1 MNISRQVKELRKLS
15 EAYTACGHKNV
26 GNKLRQAADTIESLY
41 KKQKWISCTDHLPE
55 ATESTPYDTLEAQ
68 IRDGTLQEYIV
79 MIYGAAKPTTLWY
92 IGNGDWYD
100 PYTGQNYIV
109 TKWMPLPT
117 CLSSQAAVQK
127 GDNP

>member
-1 MNISRQVKELRKLS
+1 MISEQVKELRKLS

-55 ATESTPYDTLEAQ
+55 DPEVTPYDTLEAQ
-68 IRDGTLQEYIV
+68 IGDGTLQEYIV

-92 IGNGDWYD
+92 IGNGEWCDQ
-100 PYTGQNYIV
+100 YTGEIYRV
-109 TKWMPLPT
+109 TAWRPLPGPY
-117 CLSSQAAVQK
+117 K
-127 GDNP
+127 PNN